1 LNQLTRRRA
10 ITIGRAAVAALN
22 ERGLTVGNTVR
33 GYERDTV
40 DPVRNLPETSA
51 RLGLVFLA
59 GERTPEIEQF
69 ISANFA
75 PVVYSGGHVIVCE
88 VVEQV
93 EELDGHHTEQQD
105 AVDNALVA
113 LVNELDPRGVEHDY
127 DGELFAELREAV
139 FETLCKLHGLT
150 GDHARDELLMRFY
163 PFLADEEEEEEG
175 ERAEA
180 A

>member
-1 LNQLTRRRA
+1 M
-10 ITIGRAAVAALN
+10 IGRAAVEALKA
-22 ERGLTVGNTVR
+22 RCVTASNTVR

-40 DPVRNLPETSA
+40 EPVRNLPETSA

-105 AVDNALVA
+105 LVDNALVA
-113 LVNELDPRGVEHDY
+113 LVNSLDPRGVEHEY
-127 DGELFAELREAV
+127 DGETFAPLREAV
-139 FETLCKLHGLT
+139 FEALCKLHGLT
-150 GDHARDELLMRFY
+150 GEHARDELLMRFY
-163 PFLADEEEEEEG
+163 PFLADDDG
-175 ERAEA
+175 EQA
-180 A
+180 AA